1 MSLRA
6 IDLSY
11 FSMKLMQYHLSTL
24 FSAFSASL
32 YYGCDNLC
40 LLSCRYLYIRWGVE
54 LSNMTVVVGESG
66 DTDYEGLLGGV
77 HKTIILK
84 GSFNAVPNQVH
95 AARSY
100 SLQDVISFDK
110 PGITSIEGYG
120 PDNLKSALQQF
131 GILKDNV

>member
-1 MSLRA
+1 
-6 IDLSY
+6 
-11 FSMKLMQYHLSTL
+11 
-24 FSAFSASL
+24 
-32 YYGCDNLC
+32 
-40 LLSCRYLYIRWGVE
+40 
-54 LSNMTVVVGESG
+54 MTVVVGESG

-131 GILKDNV
+131 GILKDDV